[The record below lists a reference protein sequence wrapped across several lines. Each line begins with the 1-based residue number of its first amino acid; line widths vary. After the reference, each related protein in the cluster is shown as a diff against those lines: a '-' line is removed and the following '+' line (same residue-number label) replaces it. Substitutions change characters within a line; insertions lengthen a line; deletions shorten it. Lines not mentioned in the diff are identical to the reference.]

1 MPVPSRPSGFRWGS
15 GDASVQVEV
24 FIDLECSFSKKA
36 WPTVLALANHYEGDS
51 GTDTR
56 SESVSESFANRI
68 GITAHPIVLCDHR
81 QSWDLTKA
89 VVAIAADDPLRAWQ
103 FIGHLYQHQ
112 ADYALDAFDHKTRQ
126 DLWQLIKDLIS
137 KFDPALSNSD
147 LVQQISDE
155 AGAVASRAKAS
166 VRYAINRGV
175 WSTPTI
181 FINGSPVPELE
192 SSSTL
197 TDWRTVID
205 PML

>member
-1 MPVPSRPSGFRWGS
+1 MSMPVPSRPSGFRLGS
-15 GDASVQVEV
+15 GDAPVQVEV
-24 FIDLECSFSKKA
+24 FIDLECPFSKKA
-36 WPTVLALANHYEGDS
+36 WPTVLAVVNHYEGAY
-51 GTDTR
+51 
-56 SESVSESFANRI
+56 F

-89 VVAIAADDPLRAWQ
+89 VVAIAAGDPLRAWQ

-126 DLWQLIKDLIS
+126 DLRQLVEDLAA
-137 KFDPALSNSD
+137 KFDPDLSNSD
-147 LVQQISDE
+147 LAQQISDE
-155 AGAVASRAKAS
+155 EGAVASRAKAS
-166 VRYAINRGV
+166 VRYAISRGV
-175 WSTPTI
+175 WSTPTV

-197 TDWRTVID
+197 SDWQAMID